1 VDYLVNDYFPFRTDI
16 VVGQLKTK
24 GWYPKV
30 EAPTF
35 NQHGGAVDDGFA
47 LVMSAPAGAIYYTLD
62 GSDPRLPGG
71 DRDAAALAC
80 SGPVVLTQTTR
91 VRARALDV
99 GIWSAAHDVTFV
111 VGD

>member
-1 VDYLVNDYFPFRTDI
+1 
-16 VVGQLKTK
+16 
-24 GWYPKV
+24 
-30 EAPTF
+30 
-35 NQHGGAVDDGFA
+35 
-47 LVMSAPAGAIYYTLD
+47 
-62 GSDPRLPGG
+62 LPGG